1 MRTRLLAALP
11 LAALSLAVL
20 AGCASADPA
29 ESGAETSTESAAPAG
44 ACQYVESGTA
54 SKEVDAPVADPAD
67 ANTAVLST
75 SIGDITITLDGDRA
89 PCTVNSFA
97 SLSEQGYYDDTTCHR
112 LTTSGIFVLQCGDPT
127 GTGTG
132 GPGYSYA
139 DELDGSET
147 YEAGTVA
154 MANAGPDTNG
164 SQFFLVYD
172 DTVLGPD
179 YTVFGHMDEASTALV
194 AELAA
199 GGTESGLGDGAPA
212 TPVDITSATIG

>member
-11 LAALSLAVL
+11 LAALSMAFL
-20 AGCASADPA
+20 AGCASDEPA
-29 ESGAETSTESAAPAG
+29 ESSAEGAAPAG
-44 ACQYVESGTA
+44 ACQYDERGAA
-54 SKEVDAPVADPAD
+54 SKEVDAPSADPVE
-67 ANTAVLST
+67 AVLST
-75 SIGDITITLDGDRA
+75 SIGDITIDLDADRA

-97 SLSEQGYYDDTTCHR
+97 SLSEQDYYNDTSCHR

-179 YTVFGHMDEASTALV
+179 YTVFGHMDEESTALV
-194 AELAA
+194 AQVAA
-199 GGTESGLGDGAPA
+199 DGTESGLGDGVPA
-212 TPVDITSATIG
+212 TPVDITAVTIG

>member
-1 MRTRLLAALP
+1 MRNRLLVTLP
-11 LAALSLAVL
+11 LAALSLTFL
-20 AGCASADPA
+20 AGCASAEPA
-29 ESGAETSTESAAPAG
+29 EPSAESAAPAG
-44 ACQYVESGTA
+44 ACQYVEQGTA
-54 SKEVDAPVADPAD
+54 SKEVDAPSADPEA
-67 ANTAVLST
+67 AAQAVLST
-75 SIGDITITLDGDRA
+75 SIGDITITLDDDRA

-179 YTVFGHMDEASTALV
+179 YTVFGHMDDESTALV

-199 GGTESGLGDGAPA
+199 AGTESGLSDGAPA
-212 TPVDITSATIG
+212 TPVDITGVSID